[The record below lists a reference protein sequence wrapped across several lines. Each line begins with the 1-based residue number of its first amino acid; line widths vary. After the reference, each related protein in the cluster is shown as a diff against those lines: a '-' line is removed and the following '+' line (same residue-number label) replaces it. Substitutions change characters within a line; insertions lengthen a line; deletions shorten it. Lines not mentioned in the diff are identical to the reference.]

1 MLGAGFPDYD
11 CGPGPLALTSRRFT
25 GPQRS
30 RCSRRFAPRYTAERI
45 DGTEVHTV
53 PLRELSVDN
62 IVVVRPGTRV
72 PADGTV
78 VDGHASVGLVSSGF
92 RAYATEATACVST
105 RRSAQSRPSETGIL
119 SVVKLLV
126 TNQPSSFGQAR
137 RRHIKMN

>member
-1 MLGAGFPDYD
+1 LLPD
-11 CGPGPLALTSRRFT
+11 
-25 GPQRS
+25 
-30 RCSRRFAPRYTAERI
+30 TAERI

-78 VDGHASVGLVSSGF
+78 VDGQGTASVGLVSSEF